1 MITGDLKKMLLYAG
15 SLVIQSMY
23 LVNELMFSCCAL
35 KIREGKVVI
44 VTPTTPGRCYTQRY
58 RSVLTGLVLNSILS
72 DTGDF

>member
-15 SLVIQSMY
+15 SLVIQSIY

-44 VTPTTPGRCYTQRY
+44 VTPTTPGRCYAAEEIH
-58 RSVLTGLVLNSILS
+58 N
-72 DTGDF
+72 DTEVCLQD

>member
-44 VTPTTPGRCYTQRY
+44 VTPTTPGRCYEIH
-58 RSVLTGLVLNSILS
+58 N
-72 DTGDF
+72 DTEVCLQD